1 MRDIFFGLVIIFI
14 ALYVIIVISTPNYK
28 ADEVA
33 LLKDYPGWIVVNKV
47 DNFLQGRELK
57 IVNPDNKNKDGDDN
71 YVYFY
76 SYQAIFDKYE
86 VGDTLKTINFKE

>member
-1 MRDIFFGLVIIFI
+1 MRDVFFAIVIAVFI
-14 ALYVIIVISTPNYK
+14 LYVIIIIQTPNYK

-33 LLKDYPGWIVVNKV
+33 LLKDYPGWIVVNKT
-47 DNFLQGRELK
+47 DDFWYGRELK
-57 IVNPDNKNKDGDDN
+57 IVNPDNKNKDGEDN

-86 VGDTLKTINFKE
+86 VGDTLKTINFGE